1 MAVFPM
7 LGIEPRALCVVAKH
21 SASRTTSHS
30 YSYII
35 FHCNSGVRP
44 HCTYGL
50 LDDLESAPL
59 ASWGRPPRQAQGTEN
74 LWLLCIQ
81 SWVGEADQ
89 KPHRSETEKRGN
101 CLHCMLSLWVPWNC
115 HSKITMGVINSIG
128 KDQSWLGCVR
138 QHNLT
143 LKRERTQD

>member
-7 LGIEPRALCVVAKH
+7 LGIEPSALCVVAKH

-35 FHCNSGVRP
+35 FHCNSGVSP
-44 HCTYGL
+44 HSTYGL
-50 LDDLESAPL
+50 LGGLEREPPL

-81 SWVGEADQ
+81 S
-89 KPHRSETEKRGN
+89 
-101 CLHCMLSLWVPWNC
+101 
-115 HSKITMGVINSIG
+115 
-128 KDQSWLGCVR
+128 
-138 QHNLT
+138 
-143 LKRERTQD
+143 